1 MDKIAY
7 HGTPHIEKVLQ
18 EGILAQYAVGSC
30 LHIWLARK
38 PEDAVTSGDVLE
50 VDMTG
55 ISGGFEKDAWQGC
68 YHGGD
73 LKPWRLSRYKGRE
86 NV

>member
-1 MDKIAY
+1 MAKTTY

-18 EGILAQYAVGSC
+18 EGLLAQCAVGSC
-30 LHIWLARK
+30 PHIWLARE
-38 PEDAVTSGDVLE
+38 PEDAAMSGDVLE
-50 VDMTG
+50 VDMEG
-55 ISGGFEKDAWQGC
+55 ISGDFEKDAWQGC

-73 LKPWRLSRYKGRE
+73 LKPWRLSRYKGEE